1 MPIPLDFFGFT
12 LKDLAIYNK
21 DRSFYITLSKEG
33 NENVYE
39 ELSERIKSEGVDGLK
54 GYFHAILE
62 KRKGKKFLKLTHKE
76 WVQWT
81 HGEMLLMFLFIVDLV
96 TLVTPVIFM

>member
-39 ELSERIKSEGVDGLK
+39 ELSERIKSKGVDGLK

-62 KRKGKKFLKLTHKE
+62 KKKGKEILKINT
-76 WVQWT
+76 QRM
-81 HGEMLLMFLFIVDLV
+81 GSVDAW
-96 TLVTPVIFM
+96 